1 MALDYTDTAIS
12 SSDQAYYTLPDW
24 FLEQN
29 VKTAQDLTRTPDQMV
44 LCNCSY
50 CKRSRLHANAFD
62 AEDQLSDELA
72 TAQAEDTSGQA
83 LDEIHYKTLAELGDS
98 ICSSFIPSDNGK
110 LSKNSTIVFL
120 MEDPSTYTPI
130 LEPFW
135 MRRAVI
141 QVTKASKVSLIYLDL
156 EILEELGSEF
166 HHQDKQR
173 PGEEIWSTAGWK
185 PDMNSFTTFLEH
197 FFAVPSGANA
207 DKKSWKRRHHSL
219 STVLDAAAAVRD
231 AKMQGE
237 DGNDAVLVHIMM
249 DCSLANE
256 DLERRL
262 LERFAEMVQGRRE
275 NGQAVTILLS
285 TKCPFYRPGKEDFRR
300 IGATEDLT
308 ITTISDKILDL
319 DERNRVRTG
328 MINTQRLRRFMRL
341 RLTSNMFPTEL
352 LAFSSDWASAD
363 RGRDYEW
370 FGWEMWSARDI
381 ENAITLLTGRAWRQR
396 GSRSQRSFTD
406 ILDVLE
412 YMDLFYDAEAGTG
425 SQTMEEASDANDS
438 QQPQK
443 AWPSIVSR
451 AGQEWEQQKSER
463 PEQRHEAL
471 DYLMSCVGLEEP
483 KSQFMTIK
491 SLVDTARR
499 QAASLGQEGF
509 GAVFMGGPGTGK
521 STVAELYA
529 HFLTELNLVPDLRF
543 EQTTGARL
551 AAGGLAECISIIKRF
566 EATEDNWTND
576 ETNPHC
582 KKTRGILF
590 IDGAHEMILDGVD
603 KNFRFLMDEVRR
615 LQGKVAFLFAGPR
628 KQMQLFM
635 GLSPSFRSYVPF
647 TFQFDDFTDDELH
660 QILVRQLH
668 SKFQGRM
675 RVEGGVNG
683 VFMRILAR
691 RIGRG
696 RGTDCFANARDVQ
709 NSLSRVLLRQADR
722 LKKIE
727 GLKGNTDYMFL
738 TQTDLIGPPPT
749 AALENSTAWKNLQD
763 MAGLASVKQSIRAL
777 TTRLQTNYDREL
789 AEEPPLEA
797 SLNKVFLGGPG
808 TGKTT
813 VAKCYAEILTELGL
827 LSNGEVIVKSCKDF
841 TGQYYG
847 QSEILTKAILDSAR
861 GNVLIIDEAYGFGR
875 DEKNIYLA
883 AAVDTIV
890 AKVQATSTE
899 DRAVLLLGY
908 KDEMEEMYRRVN
920 PGLARRFPLS
930 SAFEFQDFS
939 DEELSVIL
947 DQKLQAQG
955 FTASEEAKQV
965 AMEVLSRSRNHPNF
979 GNAGE
984 VDILLDKAK
993 AAQQIRLGESK
1004 GSGSAPLLTELKE
1017 VDFDTDYD
1025 RSDRAESQIQEAFAN
1040 LVGAEALVAQF
1051 QAYQRIAQNSKHM
1064 DLDPKEQIPFNFIF
1078 RGPPGTGK
1086 TTTAQK
1092 LGRMFFDMGF
1102 LATTEVEICSAS
1114 ELIGE
1119 YVGQTGP
1126 KTREMFQKALGK
1138 VLFIDEA
1145 YRLASGSYEG
1155 SQGGSFGKEA
1165 VDEIV
1170 NLVTSPK
1177 YKNRL
1182 VVVLAGYDQDINHL
1196 LATNPGFGSR
1206 FSEVIEFPNISP
1218 KHCQELL
1225 VRLLQ
1230 DKKLGV
1236 GSLDLPSV
1244 VAKVQGCFE
1253 TLSGLPDWGNARD
1266 VENLAKSI
1274 FGRII
1279 SSSVSPPCLDV
1290 AAACVYDE
1298 MTKMIEERRKRAEAA
1313 LMFRGNL
1320 VEATAQVSP
1329 AAIKPSRSSKA
1340 IQYWRRTSRAKG
1352 ESAKQN

>member
-1 MALDYTDTAIS
+1 MGNNEATVTRGYTDTAIS
-12 SSDQAYYTLPDW
+12 SSDPAYYTLPDW

-29 VKTAQDLTRTPDQMV
+29 VRTAQDLTKTPDQMV
-44 LCNCSY
+44 LCNDSY
-50 CKRSRLHANAFD
+50 CKRSKLHANASG
-62 AEDQLSDELA
+62 AEDQLNDELA
-72 TAQAEDTSGQA
+72 TAQAEDKSGQA
-83 LDEIHYKTLAELGDS
+83 LDEIHYNTLVELGDAT
-98 ICSSFIPSDNGK
+98 CASFIPSDNGK
-110 LSKNSTIVFL
+110 LNKNSTIVFL
-120 MEDPSTYTPI
+120 MEDPSTYTHV

-135 MRRAVI
+135 MRRAVM
-141 QVTKASKVSLIYLDL
+141 QVAKASKVSLIYLDL
-156 EILEELGSEF
+156 ETLEELGSEF

-173 PGEEIWSTAGWK
+173 PGEEIWSTAGWE
-185 PDMNSFTTFLEH
+185 PDMSSFTTFLEH
-197 FFAVPSGANA
+197 FFAVPSRENA

-219 STVLDAAAAVRD
+219 STVLDAAAAASDV
-231 AKMQGE
+231 KMQGE
-237 DGNDAVLVHIMM
+237 DGNDAVLVHIMV

-275 NGQAVTILLS
+275 NGQAVAILLS
-285 TKCPFYRPGKEDFRR
+285 TKSPFYRPGKEDFRR
-300 IGATEDLT
+300 IGGTEDLT
-308 ITTISDKILDL
+308 KTIMSDKILDL
-319 DERNRVRTG
+319 DQRNRVRTG

-341 RLTSNMFPTEL
+341 RLPSNMFPTEL

-363 RGRDYEW
+363 RGRNYEW

-381 ENAITLLTGRAWRQR
+381 QNAVTQFTGRAWRQR
-396 GSRSQRSFTD
+396 GSNSQRSFTD
-406 ILDVLE
+406 ILVVLE
-412 YMDLFYDAEAGTG
+412 YMDLFYDAESGTE
-425 SQTMEEASDANDS
+425 SQTTEDASDADDS

-463 PEQRHEAL
+463 QEQSYEAL

-483 KSQFMTIK
+483 KSQFMAIK
-491 SLVDTARR
+491 NLVDTARR
-499 QAASLGQEGF
+499 QAASFGQEGF

-529 HFLTELNLVPDLRF
+529 DFLREMDLVPDLRF

-551 AAGGLAECISIIKRF
+551 AAEGLAECISIIKRF
-566 EATEDNWTND
+566 EATEDNWTTD
-576 ETNPHC
+576 ETKSRC
-582 KKTRGILF
+582 KKTRGIIF
-590 IDGAHEMILDGVD
+590 IDGAHEMISDGAD
-603 KNFRFLMDEVRR
+603 KNFRYLMDEVRR
-615 LQGKVAFLFAGPR
+615 LQGEVAFLFAGPR
-628 KQMQLFM
+628 KQMRLFM

-660 QILVRQLH
+660 QILARQLH

-683 VFMRILAR
+683 VFTRILAR

-696 RGTDCFANARDVQ
+696 RGSDCFANARDVQ
-709 NSLSRVLLRQADR
+709 NSLSRVLLRQANR
-722 LKKIE
+722 LNQGK
-727 GLKGNTDYMFL
+727 GLQGNTDYMFL

-789 AEEPPLEA
+789 AEQPPLEA

-813 VAKCYAEILTELGL
+813 VAKYYAEILTELGL

-847 QSEILTKAILDSAR
+847 QSENLTKAILDSAR
-861 GNVLIIDEAYGFGR
+861 GNVLIIDEAHGFGQ
-875 DEKNIYLA
+875 DQNNTYLA

-939 DEELSVIL
+939 DEELSIIL
-947 DQKLQAQG
+947 DQKFQAQG
-955 FTASEEAKQV
+955 FTASERAKQV

-984 VDILLDKAK
+984 LDILLDRAK

-1004 GSGSAPLLTELKE
+1004 GSSAPLLTELKE
-1017 VDFDTDYD
+1017 VDFDADYD
-1025 RSDRAESQIQEAFAN
+1025 RSDRAESQIKEAFAN

-1051 QAYQRIAQNSKHM
+1051 QAYQRIARNSKHM
-1064 DLDPKEQIPFNFIF
+1064 GLDPKEQIPFNFIF

-1086 TTTAQK
+1086 TTTARK
-1092 LGRMFFDMGF
+1092 LGMMFFDMGF

-1119 YVGQTGP
+1119 YVGHTGP
-1126 KTREMFQKALGK
+1126 KTQGMFQKALGK

-1155 SQGGSFGKEA
+1155 SQGGNFGKEA

-1170 NLVTSPK
+1170 NLVTSPR
-1177 YKNRL
+1177 YKNKL

-1206 FSEVIEFPNISP
+1206 FSEVVEFPNISP
-1218 KHCQELL
+1218 KHCQDLL

-1236 GSLDLPSV
+1236 NSLHLPSV

-1266 VENLAKSI
+1266 VENLAQSI
-1274 FGRII
+1274 FGKIV
-1279 SSSVSPPCLDV
+1279 SSAVSPPCLDV

-1298 MTKMIEERRKRAEAA
+1298 MTKMIEERRKRAEDA
-1313 LMFRGNL
+1313 LIFSGNL
-1320 VEATAQVSP
+1320 VDATAQVSP
-1329 AAIKPSRSSKA
+1329 AAVKPSRSSKA
-1340 IQYWRRTSRAKG
+1340 MRLFHR
-1352 ESAKQN
+1352 NF